1 MADYVAI
8 ADIDSILKKI
18 FEGNEV
24 QSLVQKM
31 TPLLDEVKP
40 NVGVSI
46 ANNQIYISSRY
57 TQHSGNYFVPEGTAP
72 PAGEAKYIQPVS
84 TMKFQFGTVSFTDQS
99 VEATNGDQKAIKN
112 LVKDQI
118 KAAMD
123 TSAREANRVM
133 HGAGSGKLCLVNGA
147 LVSTAVVVVDGCPS
161 EPSGGSHT
169 KYIFPGGYVDIGSN
183 SQCLVS
189 TVDSD
194 TQFTLSAAITTSD
207 NDVVKRYAAGTTAE
221 PMGLAGIIDDGTNV
235 STFQGYARGN
245 YPILKSYIDATAGAL
260 TESAMITGLLQ
271 ARKWGN
277 KFSIK
282 GGGDYITFMGLT
294 MYQAYG
300 SLLLSMKRNTTP
312 QPVLSGGFMGLE
324 FMDGVPV
331 ICDDDTWEGYVQ
343 GLNKKAVTIAQMS
356 EPMKWLPGYGNG
368 GILVRN
374 GSNRTIWEGTFKWY
388 FNFIGLQCKPHF
400 GLRAKTS

>member
-18 FEGNEV
+18 FQGNEV

-57 TQHSGNYFVPEGTAP
+57 TQHSGNYFVPEGTQP
-72 PAGEAKYIQPVS
+72 PAGEAKYIEPLAA
-84 TMKFQFGTVSFTDQS
+84 MKYQFGTVSFTDQA

-123 TSAREANRVM
+123 TSARDANRVM
-133 HGAGSGKLCLVNGA
+133 HGAATGKLCQLNGA
-147 LVSTAVVVVDGCPS
+147 VNTSAVIVVDGCPS
-161 EPSGGSHT
+161 EPTVGSHT
-169 KYIFPGGYVDIGSN
+169 KYIFPGGYVDIGGN
-183 SQCLVS
+183 SQCLVAS
-189 TVDSD
+189 VDSD
-194 TQFTLSAAITTSD
+194 TQFTLSAAITASD
-207 NDVVKRYAAGTTAE
+207 NTIVTRYAGATAE

-235 STFQGYARGN
+235 STFQNYARSSN
-245 YPILKSYIDATAGAL
+245 PILKSYIDSAAGSL
-260 TESAMITGLLQ
+260 TESSMITALLQ
-271 ARKWGN
+271 ARKWGS
-277 KFSIK
+277 KFQIK
-282 GGGDYITFMGLT
+282 GGGDHIIFMGIT

-312 QPVLSGGFMGLE
+312 EPVLSGGFMGLQ

-331 ICDDDTWEGYVQ
+331 ICDDDTWDGYVQ

-388 FNFIGLQCKPHF
+388 FNFVGLQCKPHF
-400 GLRAKTS
+400 GLRNKTS